1 MSKELLGNIVLEQ
14 WLVAVLKEWLQPL
27 QILDKDNAR
36 DVLQGYTL
44 TITHNFVWVK
54 SQILCFKGLD
64 YRKYL
69 LFVLIAEIV
78 FK

>member
-44 TITHNFVWVK
+44 TITHIFV
-54 SQILCFKGLD
+54 
-64 YRKYL
+64 
-69 LFVLIAEIV
+69 
-78 FK
+78 